1 MQRNADDGLSRTP
14 LSDGGAGGQLVLV
27 NSAKRT
33 ELTTESARRRNGV
46 GGVSEQREG
55 GSKAHKNRA
64 GMAQKEILECAQIS
78 RSFTDWFQRSFVD
91 SHIGCTCGNYTTT
104 ERIT

>member
-1 MQRNADDGLSRTP
+1 MNRA
-14 LSDGGAGGQLVLV
+14 
-27 NSAKRT
+27 
-33 ELTTESARRRNGV
+33 
-46 GGVSEQREG
+46 EG

-91 SHIGCTCGNYTTT
+91 SHIGCTCGNYTKDNMNLIWDGPIRQSSLTDISSVAIVC
-104 ERIT
+104 RIYCAWD